1 MAGYSSNLAKKLSP
15 TEQFPQQ
22 ILPLLLLYNAQWWG
36 YESLPAIAL
45 VVYNFAGINPG
56 IMFPSRA
63 ELADLKE
70 IDRDYIPSFQTMVKT
85 MQEEKQKDEENVRK
99 R

>member
-1 MAGYSSNLAKKLSP
+1 
-15 TEQFPQQ
+15 
-22 ILPLLLLYNAQWWG
+22 
-36 YESLPAIAL
+36 
-45 VVYNFAGINPG
+45 
-56 IMFPSRA
+56 MFPSRA